1 MHNLNKKFI
10 SFSKKLYQCNK
21 CKRLVDF
28 RDNIASKKR
37 KSYMDQIYWGKPV
50 SGFGD
55 LNGKIVIVGLAP
67 AAHGATRTG
76 RVFTGDKSADFLFN
90 CLFKSGLSNQSNSDH
105 LKDGLKLKN
114 TFITLALR
122 CVPPNDKPTKDELR
136 NCSTFFKEEL
146 NMIKNKKV
154 IVALGKIAFDTCIKF
169 YKKNNGLKG
178 SFKFGHGVKYRINGL
193 TIFGC
198 YHPSPRNVN
207 TKRINET
214 KMIYLFKRAKKLI

>member
-1 MHNLNKKFI
+1 MRNLNKKFS
-10 SFSKKLYQCNK
+10 SFSKKIYQCNK
-21 CKRLVDF
+21 CKRLVNF
-28 RDNIASKKR
+28 RDNIVSKKR
-37 KSYMDQIYWGKPV
+37 KSFINEIYWGKPV

-55 LNGKIVIVGLAP
+55 LNGKIVVVGLAP

-90 CLFKSGLSNQSNSDH
+90 CLFKSGLCNQSNSNH
-105 LKDGLKLKN
+105 LKDGLKLIN

-122 CVPPNDKPTKDELR
+122 CVPPKDKPTKEELK
-136 NCSTFFKEEL
+136 NCSIFFKEEL
-146 NMIKNKKV
+146 DFIKNKKV

-169 YKKNNGLKG
+169 YKENYGLRG
-178 SFKFGHGVKYRINGL
+178 SFKFSHGAKYHINGL

-207 TKRINET
+207 TKRINEK
-214 KMIYLFKRAKKLI
+214 KMICLFQKAKKLI

>member
-1 MHNLNKKFI
+1 MN
-10 SFSKKLYQCNK
+10 
-21 CKRLVDF
+21 
-28 RDNIASKKR
+28 
-37 KSYMDQIYWGKPV
+37 QIYWGKPV

-55 LNGKIVIVGLAP
+55 LNGEIIIVGLAP

-76 RVFTGDKSADFLFN
+76 RVFTGDKSADFLFK
-90 CLFKSGLSNQSNSDH
+90 CLFKSGLSNQSNSEH

-122 CVPPNDKPTKDELR
+122 CVPPNDKPTKDELN
-136 NCSTFFKEEL
+136 NCSIFFKEEL

-178 SFKFGHGVKYRINGL
+178 SFKFSHGIKYHINGL